1 MNVSDIMTEKPVTI
15 LRDESLKTAL
25 ARMEENGCQHL
36 PVLDNEGH
44 LVGILSD
51 RDCRKALQQPILLR
65 EHWEETD
72 LIDHIPVRS
81 LMTAAPIVVEPNT
94 SASEA
99 ARLMLIHHI
108 SSLPV
113 MRGETLVGII
123 TKSDI
128 LIAFM
133 RLHARELTRESD
145 RF

>member
-1 MNVSDIMTEKPVTI
+1 MIVSDIMTERPVTI
-15 LRDESLKTAL
+15 HQDESLKTAL
-25 ARMEENGCQHL
+25 AKMTANGCQHL
-36 PVLDNEGH
+36 PVLDDEGH

-51 RDCRKALQQPILLR
+51 RDCRKALQQPIILQ
-65 EHWEETD
+65 EFWEETD

-81 LMTAAPIVVEPNT
+81 LMTAAPIVVEPKT

-133 RLHARELTRESD
+133 RLHSRELQRESE
-145 RF
+145 R